1 MVHDEFFI
9 LNLRSHVRNLQALLN
24 YLESCEVVDHDDYAY
39 CREKLR
45 EVMKGLRE
53 LGDASSQ
60 RSAGRTLRAEWL
72 NN

>member
-9 LNLRSHVRNLQALLN
+9 LNLRSQVRNLQALLN
-24 YLESCEVVDHDDYAY
+24 YLESCEVVDRDDYAY

-45 EVMKGLRE
+45 EVTKGLRE

-60 RSAGRTLRAEWL
+60 RSVGQTLRAGWL